1 MELFEA
7 LIFRL
12 ATCTDFTY
20 FTFRALATC
29 FLLRGCTDRRPRC
42 SEARSCV
49 SGHSGGCGLH
59 CPRLTRG
66 QGVVW
71 RCQGGINPYKENIPA
86 GTPCYT

>member
-1 MELFEA
+1 MPHFSSSP
-7 LIFRL
+7 
-12 ATCTDFTY
+12 CSDFTY
-20 FTFRALATC
+20 FHFRSVATC